1 MRRLL
6 SVVAATAASAAF
18 VGWAMPIAN
27 AAVTTLYVGPANCSD
42 TGSGTQTQPFC
53 TIIKAATVA
62 AAGQT
67 VLISTGTYSGT
78 VSVAKSGTAGSPIVF
93 QPAPG
98 ASVTIQGGNYGFSI
112 SGRSYVTVNGFTIT
126 GTVRNGIS
134 VSSSDH
140 ITISNNVVTKAGVP
154 ASGQVA
160 AGIVLSGTTASTVT
174 GNQADRNS
182 DTGIYLTGGTTQTLV
197 SYNEA
202 SLNARGYQRNANGIN
217 VVAPNNMIIGN
228 LLHDN
233 EDSGLQFYPGGDN
246 NLATLNVSY
255 NNGDHGIDDLNV
267 TGGRLIGNTIFHN
280 CTSGINVEGTSGNY
294 LVENNIAVDN
304 AVYPAYQ
311 GIACSRRA
319 GNIGIWDSAPASTT
333 VNSNLVYLSKPGV
346 MYVFGT
352 SYSTLAAMQAAT
364 GQESRGLQAN
374 PAFNDAANW
383 DLRLSPG
390 SPAIDSADSA
400 ASGEQPT
407 DISGAAR
414 VDDPFV
420 ANTGVGPRT
429 YDDRGAYEYG
439 GAAPPP
445 NSPPTA
451 RLSVT
456 PTSGTVP
463 LPVTADAS
471 GSSDPQGQSLSY
483 RFDFG
488 DGSVVGPQSGATA
501 SHTYQSAGGYQVTV
515 TVTDSGGL
523 SSSATSTVAANPAGG
538 GSGPIAY
545 VSQIA
550 TNYSTSPHTSGY
562 VTVWRTGGVTGGDL
576 IVATLALSGTS
587 SGPVAGTDDA
597 GDILTVASDV
607 SDGAGHRL
615 VVLSGVAR
623 SGLTPNQ
630 RISATFPTSAT
641 YRLTADEV
649 SGVVGIDRQIAATGA
664 GASYS
669 SGPTGT
675 TTNATEFVF
684 GAVALF
690 AGSAP
695 TWNSGWHAITTYAIN
710 SDFLGRAYQVTTA
723 PGSFAASGTGSGTW
737 LATTLTFD

>member
-333 VNSNLVYLSKPGV
+333 RQQQP
-346 MYVFGT
+346 
-352 SYSTLAAMQAAT
+352 
-364 GQESRGLQAN
+364 
-374 PAFNDAANW
+374 
-383 DLRLSPG
+383 RLSIQARCDVCIRHVVLDVGRHAGGNRPG
-390 SPAIDSADSA
+390 KPWA
-400 ASGEQPT
+400 A
-407 DISGAAR
+407 
-414 VDDPFV
+414 
-420 ANTGVGPRT
+420 
-429 YDDRGAYEYG
+429 
-439 GAAPPP
+439 
-445 NSPPTA
+445 
-451 RLSVT
+451 
-456 PTSGTVP
+456 
-463 LPVTADAS
+463 
-471 GSSDPQGQSLSY
+471 GQSS
-483 RFDFG
+483 
-488 DGSVVGPQSGATA
+488 
-501 SHTYQSAGGYQVTV
+501 
-515 TVTDSGGL
+515 
-523 SSSATSTVAANPAGG
+523 
-538 GSGPIAY
+538 I
-545 VSQIA
+545 
-550 TNYSTSPHTSGY
+550 
-562 VTVWRTGGVTGGDL
+562 
-576 IVATLALSGTS
+576 
-587 SGPVAGTDDA
+587 
-597 GDILTVASDV
+597 
-607 SDGAGHRL
+607 
-615 VVLSGVAR
+615 
-623 SGLTPNQ
+623 Q
-630 RISATFPTSAT
+630 RC
-641 YRLTADEV
+641 REL
-649 SGVVGIDRQIAATGA
+649 
-664 GASYS
+664 
-669 SGPTGT
+669 
-675 TTNATEFVF
+675 
-684 GAVALF
+684 
-690 AGSAP
+690 GSAP
-695 TWNSGWHAITTYAIN
+695 VPGVTSNRLGGFSRV
-710 SDFLGRAYQVTTA
+710 GRATHRYLRRGSRRRPIRRQHRRRAAHVRRPRRVRIRWRRTA
-723 PGSFAASGTGSGTW
+723 TQLGSDRPAECDSDIRNCPATGNG
-737 LATTLTFD
+737 